1 MNYLEI
7 ENIDFQYEKNKK
19 ILDTFSF
26 ALNKGEILAILG
38 DSGKGKSTILR
49 LIAGFEKLYKGKIYL
64 DGKDISKDKPYN
76 RNIGYLFQD
85 YALFPHLTV
94 KENILFAIK
103 EDKVRILNEMLKL
116 IKMEGY
122 ENRYPHELSGG
133 QKQRVA
139 LARALANKPKLLLL
153 DEPFS
158 SLDNSLKN
166 NMRKEV
172 KELLNKLEVTAI
184 IVTHDEEDVRSIAD
198 RSMVI

>member
-26 ALNKGEILAILG
+26 TLNKGEILAILG